1 MKKLLLIDGSNVMFR
16 AYYATAYSGNLM
28 QNSKGEY
35 TNAIFGLANMF
46 NAIIKEEF
54 THVLIAFDKGKE
66 TFRHKEFVD
75 YKAKRTAM
83 PQEFVQQLPYVSEI
97 VEKLGFFQYEEEA
110 LEADD
115 IIGSMVEKFYDDF
128 DEIEIISNDKDL
140 FQLLNHKVTIR
151 QSKRGVQPERSY
163 SVDDLYEDYK
173 LAPYQIPDLKGLMG
187 DASDNIPGVPGVG
200 EKTALK
206 LLHDYGTIEEVLKNL
221 NELKG
226 KLKERI
232 SENSKQ
238 ALFCKKLATIIKND
252 PLEAI
257 TLDKIKYNG
266 VKTDDLIA
274 FYQRMDFHSLIKR
287 LDTPTESK
295 EETFKIIKDDLD
307 LQKILTNDGVLLL
320 ESYGDNYH
328 KATHLGFVYVNDK
341 TSCFIP
347 YLDAIKS
354 NAFKAYLTSDY
365 KKDTFDLKRL
375 YVSLRHAGLTI
386 NHVSFDLLLAAYV
399 LNPLNT
405 KEDFKVIVSNFDYQ
419 DVPYYEEVY
428 GKGTKSVVPDD
439 SVYIQYALKKAQAV
453 KALKKELN
461 AMIIAQ
467 GQEELLYDIEM
478 PLAYT
483 LGNMEY
489 EGIKVDQVALNELDD
504 YLNEELINLTKS
516 IHEDAG
522 ESFNIS
528 SPKQLGVILFEKLNL
543 PSYKKSKTGYSTNV
557 DVLNKLKN
565 RHPIIEKIMLYRTLS
580 KLQSTYVKG
589 LSEAIFEDG
598 KIHTIYKQ
606 AFTQTGRLS
615 SIEPNLQ
622 NIPIRTERGREIRK
636 VFIPLEND
644 ILLASDYSQIELRVL
659 AHMAKEENLIKAF
672 KDDLDIHTITAKEIF
687 EKDDISSS
695 DRRIAKAV
703 NFGIIYGQ
711 SAWGL
716 SDELSISRDEAE
728 KFIDRYY
735 KRFSG
740 IAGFMDHVIDT
751 AKNEGF
757 VTTILNRRR
766 YIPEMHSKIYAQ
778 REVGKRTAMNAPIQ
792 GSAADIIK
800 IAMIK
805 IERVMNEKE
814 LKSKLILQIHD
825 ELVFNVKKDELD
837 IMKQLVKETME
848 EAIDLMVPLKVN
860 LEVGA
865 NLNDAK

>member
-46 NAIIKEEF
+46 NAIIKEDF
-54 THVLIAFDKGKE
+54 THVLVAFDKGKE
-66 TFRHKEFVD
+66 TFRHKEYEA
-75 YKAKRTAM
+75 YKAKRTKM
-83 PQEFVQQLPYVSEI
+83 PEEFVSQLPYVSEI
-97 VEKLGFFQYEEEA
+97 VDKLGFFQYEEEA

-140 FQLLNHKVTIR
+140 FQLLNKKVTIR

-163 SVDDLYEDYK
+163 TVSDLYDDYQ

-187 DASDNIPGVPGVG
+187 DSSDNIPGVPGVG

-206 LLHDYGTIEEVLKNL
+206 LLHDYGSIEEILKNL

-232 SENSKQ
+232 SEHAQQ

-252 PLEAI
+252 PLEQI
-257 TLDKIKYNG
+257 TLDKVAYEG
-266 VKTDDLIA
+266 VKTEALIE
-274 FYQRMDFHSLIKR
+274 FYQRMDFHSLIKK

-295 EETFKIIKDDLD
+295 DERFKIIKDESSI
-307 LQKILTNDGVLLL
+307 KNTLTKDGVLLL

-328 KATHLGFVYVNDK
+328 KANHLGFVYLNDLGA
-341 TSCFIP
+341 CFIP
-347 YLDAIKS
+347 YKDAIASESFKEYLKS
-354 NAFKAYLTSDY
+354 DL

-386 NHVSFDLLLAAYV
+386 KNVSFDLLLAAYV

-405 KEDFKVIVSNFDYQ
+405 KEDFKVVVSNFDYQ
-419 DVPYYEEVY
+419 DVPYYDEVY
-428 GKGTKSVVPDD
+428 GKGAKSAIPNEEI
-439 SVYIQYALKKAQAV
+439 YIQYALKKALAIMTL
-453 KALKKELN
+453 KPALHDLIVQQN
-461 AMIIAQ
+461 
-467 GQEELLYDIEM
+467 QEELLYEVEL
-478 PLAYT
+478 PLSYT
-483 LGNMEY
+483 LGDMEY
-489 EGIKVDQVALNELDD
+489 EGIDVDQAALKQLDE
-504 YLNEELINLTKS
+504 YLNEELEELTKA
-516 IHEDAG
+516 IYQEAG
-522 ESFNIS
+522 ESFNIG
-528 SPKQLGVILFEKLNL
+528 SPKQLGVILFEKLGL

-589 LSEAIFEDG
+589 LSDAIFDDG

-636 VFIPLEND
+636 VFIPSKND
-644 ILLASDYSQIELRVL
+644 TLLASDYSQIELRVL
-659 AHMAKEENLIKAF
+659 AHMALEENLIKAF
-672 KDDLDIHTITAKEIF
+672 KEDQDIHTITAKEIF
-687 EKDDISSS
+687 EKETITSSE
-695 DRRIAKAV
+695 RRIAKAV

-716 SDELSISRDEAE
+716 SDELDISRDEAE
-728 KFIDRYY
+728 RFIDRYY
-735 KRFSG
+735 TRFSG
-740 IAGFMDHVIDT
+740 IAGFMDTVIDQ
-751 AKNEGF
+751 AKKEGY
-757 VTTILNRRR
+757 VKTILNRRR
-766 YIPEMHSKIYAQ
+766 YIPEMDSKIYAQ
-778 REVGKRTAMNAPIQ
+778 RELGKRTAMNAPIQ

-805 IERVMNEKE
+805 IDQAMKEKR

-825 ELVFNVKKDELD
+825 ELVFNVKDEELD
-837 IMKQLVKETME
+837 TMKKLVKDTME
-848 EAIDLMVPLKVN
+848 DAIRLKVPLKVN
-860 LEVGA
+860 LELGA
-865 NLNDAK
+865 NLDDAK

>member
-28 QNSKGEY
+28 QNSQGEY

-54 THVLIAFDKGKE
+54 THVLVAFDKGKK
-66 TFRHKEFVD
+66 TFRHLEFED

-83 PQEFVQQLPYVSEI
+83 PEEFVQQLPYVTEI
-97 VEKLGFFQYEEEA
+97 IDKLGFFQYEEEA

-115 IIGSMVEKFYDDF
+115 IIGSMVEKYYDDF

-163 SVDDLYEDYK
+163 TVDDLYNDYQ

-187 DASDNIPGVPGVG
+187 DASDNIPGIPGVG

-226 KLKERI
+226 KLKERV
-232 SENSKQ
+232 SEYGKQ
-238 ALFCKKLATIIKND
+238 ALFCKRLATIIKQD

-257 TLDKIKYNG
+257 TLDKIKYHG
-266 VKTDDLIA
+266 VKTDDLIE

-287 LDTPTESK
+287 LDTPVETK
-295 EETFKIIKDDLD
+295 EESFKIIKEEDEL
-307 LQKILTNDGVLLL
+307 KKVLTKDGVLLL

-328 KATHLGFVYVNDK
+328 KATHLGFVYMNDQV
-341 TSCFIP
+341 SCFIP
-347 YLDAIKS
+347 YQEAIQS
-354 NAFKAYLTSDY
+354 DAFKAYLTSEH

-386 NHVSFDLLLAAYV
+386 NHVEFDLLLAAYV

-428 GKGTKSVVPDD
+428 GKGAKSMVPESDT
-439 SVYIQYALKKAQAV
+439 YIQYALKKAQAV
-453 KALKKELN
+453 KSLKPTLN
-461 AMIIAQ
+461 QMIDEQ
-467 GQEELLYDIEM
+467 GQKALLYEIEM
-478 PLAYT
+478 PLATT

-489 EGIKVDQVALNELDD
+489 EGIKVDQEALKELDA
-504 YLNEELINLTKS
+504 YLNEELESLTTS

-522 ESFNIS
+522 ESFNIA
-528 SPKQLGVILFEKLNL
+528 SPKQLGVILFEKLGL

-589 LSEAIFEDG
+589 LSDAIFEDG

-636 VFIPLEND
+636 VFIPLEGD
-644 ILLASDYSQIELRVL
+644 TLLASDYSQIELRVL

-672 KDDLDIHTITAKEIF
+672 KEDLDIHTITAKEIF
-687 EKDDISSS
+687 EKDAITSS

-716 SDELSISRDEAE
+716 SDELSISRDDAE

-740 IAGFMDHVIDT
+740 IAGFMDHVIET

-800 IAMIK
+800 IAMIN
-805 IERVMNEKE
+805 IEHAMNEKD
-814 LKSKLILQIHD
+814 LKSKLILQVHD
-825 ELVFNVKKDELD
+825 ELVFNVKEDELD
-837 IMKQLVKETME
+837 VMKQLVKETME

>member
-28 QNSKGEY
+28 QNTHGEY

-54 THVLIAFDKGKE
+54 THVLVAFDKGKE
-66 TFRHKEFVD
+66 TFRHKEFED

-83 PQEFVQQLPYVSEI
+83 PQEFVQQLPYVTEI
-97 VEKLGFFQYEEEA
+97 VDKLGFFQYEEEA

-128 DEIEIISNDKDL
+128 DAIEIISNDKDL
-140 FQLLNHKVTIR
+140 FQLLNKKVTIR

-163 SVDDLYEDYK
+163 TVDDLYEDYK

-187 DASDNIPGVPGVG
+187 DSSDNIPGIPGVG

-226 KLKERI
+226 KLKERV
-232 SENSKQ
+232 SEHGKQ
-238 ALFCKKLATIIKND
+238 ALFCKRLATIIKQD

-257 TLDKIKYNG
+257 TLDKIEYKG
-266 VKTDDLIA
+266 VKTDELIE

-295 EETFKIIKDDLD
+295 EESFKIIKTDDDIKKTL
-307 LQKILTNDGVLLL
+307 NADGVLLL

-328 KATHLGFVYVNDK
+328 KAHHLGFVYVNQK
-341 TSCFIP
+341 GACFIP
-347 YLDAIKS
+347 FKEAIASK
-354 NAFKAYLTSDY
+354 AFKDYLESDY
-365 KKDTFDLKRL
+365 IKATFDLKRL
-375 YVSLRHAGLTI
+375 YVSLLSVDLTI
-386 NHVSFDLLLAAYV
+386 KNVTFDLLLAAYV

-428 GKGTKSVVPDD
+428 GKGAKSEIPEANN
-439 SVYIQYALKKAQAV
+439 YIQYALKKAYAI
-453 KALKKELN
+453 KALKPTLDQ
-461 AMIIAQ
+461 MITDQ
-467 GQEELLYDIEM
+467 GQHSLLYDIEI

-483 LGNMEY
+483 LGNMEAT
-489 EGIKVDQVALNELDD
+489 GIKVDIDALNQLDEF
-504 YLNEELINLTKS
+504 LNQEISDLTES
-516 IHEDAG
+516 IYDDAG
-522 ESFNIS
+522 ETFNIA
-528 SPKQLGVILFEKLNL
+528 SPKQLGVILFEKLGL

-557 DVLNKLKN
+557 DVLNKLKSK
-565 RHPIIEKIMLYRTLS
+565 HPIIEKIMLYRTLS

-598 KIHTIYKQ
+598 MIHTIYKQ

-636 VFIPLEND
+636 VFIPNEGD

-659 AHMAKEENLIKAF
+659 AHMANEVNLIKAF
-672 KDDLDIHTITAKEIF
+672 KEDQDIHTITAKEIF
-687 EKDDISSS
+687 EKDTITAS

-716 SDELSISRDEAE
+716 SDELGISRDEAE
-728 KFIDRYY
+728 RFIDRYY
-735 KRFSG
+735 TRFSG
-740 IAGFMDHVIDT
+740 IAGFMDSVIET
-751 AKNEGF
+751 AKKDGF
-757 VTTILNRRR
+757 VKTILNRRR

-778 REVGKRTAMNAPIQ
+778 RELGKRTAMNAPIQ

-805 IERVMNEKE
+805 IESVMKEKQ

-825 ELVFNVKKDELD
+825 ELVFNVKQDELNL
-837 IMKQLVKETME
+837 MKTLVKETME
-848 EAIDLMVPLKVN
+848 EAIDLLVPLKVN